1 MTKTS
6 LKLFE
11 WAKKSPREW
20 QSYHLCNNIKS
31 ILPVLERPET
41 FLMAHKYPG
50 TFITLEGP
58 EGAGKTTQV
67 RLLAAKLDS
76 AGIPY
81 VLTRDPGGTPLGK
94 QIRHILLKP
103 GNPVAPLAELL
114 LYQADRAQNVSEM
127 ILPGLIAGKLVICD
141 RYIDSS
147 IAYQGYGR
155 DLDLALI
162 AQLNQM
168 STQGLKP
175 ELTLLFDIES
185 EKGLG
190 RLHPGG
196 HDRMEKEAIEFHHKV
211 RKGYLALAKEEPG
224 RFQIIDA
231 TKALHT
237 VQEEMVRLIGDL
249 MKSKKAKFL

>member
-1 MTKTS
+1 
-6 LKLFE
+6 
-11 WAKKSPREW
+11 
-20 QSYHLCNNIKS
+20 
-31 ILPVLERPET
+31 
-41 FLMAHKYPG
+41 MAHKYPG

-67 RLLAAKLDS
+67 RLLAAKLDAAS
-76 AGIPY
+76 VPY

-103 GNPVAPLAELL
+103 GAPGSVVAPMAELL
-114 LYQADRAQNVSEM
+114 LYQADRAQNINEV
-127 ILPGLIAGKLVICD
+127 ILPGLTAGKLVICD

-147 IAYQGYGR
+147 VAYQGYGR

-162 AQLNQM
+162 QQLNNM

-211 RKGYLALAKEEPG
+211 RQGYLTLAKQEPE
-224 RFQIIDA
+224 RWRIIDA
-231 TKALHT
+231 TKALHA
-237 VQEEMVRLIGDL
+237 VQEEMVRLIGDH
-249 MKSKKAKFL
+249 MAGKKLAFL

>member
-1 MTKTS
+1 
-6 LKLFE
+6 
-11 WAKKSPREW
+11 
-20 QSYHLCNNIKS
+20 
-31 ILPVLERPET
+31 
-41 FLMAHKYPG
+41 MAHQYPG

-67 RLLAAKLDS
+67 RLLAAKLD
-76 AGIPY
+76 AAAVPY

-103 GNPVAPLAELL
+103 GNPVAPMAELL
-114 LYQADRAQNVSEM
+114 LYQADRAQNISEV
-127 ILPGLIAGKLVICD
+127 ILPGLKAGKLVICD

-147 IAYQGYGR
+147 VAYQGYGR
-155 DLDLALI
+155 DIDLDLI
-162 AQLNQM
+162 KQLNEM

-175 ELTLLFDIES
+175 ELTLLFDLES

-211 RKGYLALAKEEPG
+211 RQGYLTIAKQEPD
-224 RFQIIDA
+224 RFRLIDA
-231 TKALHT
+231 TKALHS
-237 VQEEMVRLIGDL
+237 VQDDMVRLIGEL
-249 MKSKKAKFL
+249 MAGKKAAFI